1 MSEDVEVDARA
12 SWERGDHDGVVTA
25 AVQTY
30 GEEVFSFLIVR
41 LRNEDDAADVFAQ
54 ACETLL
60 RTMPEFQ
67 WRCSLRTWFYRLARS
82 SAARHE
88 RQPLHRANRRVA
100 MSQITERVAHVR
112 SRTMAHL
119 RSDVKDG
126 VRALRERLD
135 TEEQQLLVLRID
147 RNLDWNEIAEIMTD
161 DDLDDDAKRRASARL
176 RQRFQ
181 TLKERLRVLAIEEGL
196 LDAE

>member
-1 MSEDVEVDARA
+1 MAEDVEAQARA
-12 SWERGDHDGVVTA
+12 CWDRGDHDGVVTA

-54 ACETLL
+54 ASETLL
-60 RTMPEFQ
+60 RTMPEFE

-82 SAARHE
+82 AAARHE
-88 RQPLHRANRRVA
+88 RQPLHRKDRRVA
-100 MSQITERVAHVR
+100 LSQVSEAVAQVR

-135 TEEQQLLVLRID
+135 AEEQQLLVLRVD
-147 RNLDWNEIAEIMTD
+147 RALDWNEIAEIMAD

-181 TLKERLRVLAIEEGL
+181 TLKERLRALAIEEGL

>member
-1 MSEDVEVDARA
+1 MAEDVEAQARA
-12 SWERGDHDGVVTA
+12 CWDRGDHDGVVTT
-25 AVQTY
+25 AVQAY

-54 ACETLL
+54 ASETLL
-60 RTMPEFQ
+60 RTMPEFE

-82 SAARHE
+82 AAARHE
-88 RQPLHRANRRVA
+88 RQPLHRKDRRVSL
-100 MSQITERVAHVR
+100 SQVSEAVAHAR

-119 RSDVKDG
+119 RSEVKDG

-135 TEEQQLLVLRID
+135 AEEQQLLVLRVD
-147 RNLDWNEIAEIMTD
+147 RALDWNEIAEIMAD

-181 TLKERLRVLAIEEGL
+181 TLKERLRALAIEEGL